1 MKRKK
6 RPRLKKIAWSLIL
19 ILIGFSFYLE
29 LPLVIKN
36 YFKPKTNETDK
47 QKPKVIEPKLS
58 IINLESNKRPLA
70 IMIDNHINVKE
81 HSGLQDAYLIYE
93 IVVEGGITRFL
104 ALFKDQDTKLI
115 GPVRSGR
122 HYYLDYALENNAI
135 YIHYGHSPKTLTDI
149 NILKADN
156 IDGMFYGTPFNRD
169 KSLNSP
175 HNVFTNIEK
184 LEAGITKKQY
194 DYHNFNKPLLNYSIK
209 EVNLDENNIANN
221 IKIYY
226 NYDYYVSYQYDE
238 LNKKYQRSMR
248 GKAHLDKE
256 TKKQYTAKNIII
268 YKVKNFPLSLA
279 DGGGLNRQNLDN
291 IGNGEGYYITNGYAV
306 PITWEKSS
314 RKSPTIYKDKQGN
327 LLKVNDGNTFIHL
340 QPINQNLSIN

>member
-29 LPLVIKN
+29 LPLIIKN
-36 YFKPKTNETDK
+36 YFKPKANETDK

-135 YIHYGHSPKTLTDI
+135 YIHYGHSPKTLSDI
-149 NILKADN
+149 KVLNINN
-156 IDGMFYGTPFNRD
+156 IDGMSYGNPFWRN
-169 KSLNSP
+169 KNLFSP
-175 HNVFTNIEK
+175 HNVFTDVEKIET
-184 LEAGITKKQY
+184 AIVDKQY
-194 DYHNFNKPLLNYSIK
+194 NYHNFEKPLLNYSIN
-209 EVNLDENNIANN
+209 EVENDDELTTDANE

-226 NYDYYVSYQYDE
+226 SSYYVGYQYDDV
-238 LNKKYQRSMR
+238 NKVYKRSMR
-248 GKAHLDKE
+248 GIPHMDGE
-256 TKKQYTAKNIII
+256 TKKQYTAKNIIV
-268 YKVKNFPLSLA
+268 YK
-279 DGGGLNRQNLDN
+279 
-291 IGNGEGYYITNGYAV
+291 I
-306 PITWEKSS
+306 
-314 RKSPTIYKDKQGN
+314 
-327 LLKVNDGNTFIHL
+327 
-340 QPINQNLSIN
+340 